1 MPITLCFHGGFF
13 TVLSGGGEPMKVDVH
28 MRMPEE
34 VKVFGPN
41 KRRDPELEA
50 CLNAA
55 SRIDF
60 VSSSQLRSAVLPIR
74 HVSHITPVDYHG
86 FHKVVGFIGGT
97 VSGVGKPVPDQKL
110 ERLRAVKKRANDDEM
125 TAEYE
130 RFVGVK
136 HHHDSK
142 QKGVQLLVQHFFSS
156 LSARELKKWSP
167 GYCVEVKMSSAT
179 TRVIVNGRCAKAR
192 SLQNE
197 TRIEFPIDPDST
209 IPHYPLSNPHVLEQP
224 PTD

>member
-13 TVLSGGGEPMKVDVH
+13 TVLSGGGMPMKVDVH

-41 KRRDPELEA
+41 KKRDPDLEA
-50 CLNAA
+50 CLSSA

-60 VSSSQLRSAVLPIR
+60 VSKAQLRPDVLPIR
-74 HVSHITPVDYHG
+74 RISHITPVDYHG

-97 VSGVGKPVPDQKL
+97 VTGVGKPVPDHKL
-110 ERLRAVKKRANDDEM
+110 ERLRAAKKRADAGEM

-130 RFVGVK
+130 RFAGVN

-142 QKGVQLLVQHFFSS
+142 QKSVQYLIQHFFNN
-156 LSARELKKWSP
+156 LSARELRRWSP
-167 GYCVEVKMSSAT
+167 GYFVEVKMSSAT
-179 TRVIVNGRCAKAR
+179 TKVIVNGRCSKAR
-192 SLQNE
+192 SLQND
-197 TRIEFPIDPDST
+197 TRIEFPVDPDSS
-209 IPHYPLSNPHVLEQP
+209 IPHYPLNNPHVLEQP

>member
-1 MPITLCFHGGFF
+1 MPITLCFRGGFF
-13 TVLSGGGEPMKVDVH
+13 TVLSGGGMPMKVDVH

-34 VKVFGPN
+34 VKVLGPN
-41 KRRDPELEA
+41 KKRDLELEA
-50 CLNAA
+50 CLNSA
-55 SRIDF
+55 SRVDF
-60 VSSSQLRSAVLPIR
+60 VSNSQLRPAVLPIR

-97 VSGVGKPVPDQKL
+97 VTGAGKPVPDQKL
-110 ERLRAVKKRANDDEM
+110 EHLRAVKKRADADEM

-130 RFVGVK
+130 RFVGVN
-136 HHHDSK
+136 HHHDANQRS
-142 QKGVQLLVQHFFSS
+142 VRYLIQHFFDK
-156 LSARELKKWSP
+156 LSARELRRWLP

-179 TRVIVNGRCAKAR
+179 TRVIVNGRCSQAR

-197 TRIEFPIDPDST
+197 TRIEFPVDPESR
-209 IPHYPLSNPHVLEQP
+209 IPHYPLNNPHVLEQP